1 MHFPSPKA
9 WCAVLFTA
17 TALACSGDSTRPVIG
32 PPAQLDALSGLNS
45 SATVA
50 TVVPGGIVVKVTDA
64 SGHAVTG
71 ASVAFAVTVGNGS
84 TNPRIAVTDANGQAT
99 VAWTLGTVAGSNE
112 VVATVSGVSTQIK
125 FSATGTVGPV
135 TSISI
140 TPQNPRLLVNVD
152 TIRLS
157 ARGLDAFGN
166 QATPPTLSPR
176 DPTLISIDSSGLV
189 HVLRR
194 GAGTYVVASS
204 GGKKTLDDILAKP
217 V

>member
-9 WCAVLFTA
+9 WCAVLFPA

-157 ARGLDAFGN
+157 ARGL
-166 QATPPTLSPR
+166 
-176 DPTLISIDSSGLV
+176 
-189 HVLRR
+189 
-194 GAGTYVVASS
+194 
-204 GGKKTLDDILAKP
+204 
-217 V
+217 